1 MAFFTAASK
10 ADFQHQLQAALAQHI
25 SEQALPQV
33 ALFAEQ
39 FFGIISLDELTQR
52 RLSDLAGCTLSAW
65 RLLER
70 FDHAQPQVRVYNPD
84 YERHGWQSTHTAV
97 EVLHHDLPFLVDS
110 VRTELNRRGYS
121 IHTLQTTVLSV
132 RRGSKG
138 ELLEILPKGSTGEGV
153 LHESLMYL
161 EIDRCANAAELNVL
175 SKELE
180 QVLGEV
186 RVAVADFEP
195 MKAKVQ
201 EILTKL
207 DNSAFAVDTD
217 EKNEIKSFL
226 EWLVGNH
233 FTFLGYEEFVVTDQA
248 DGGHIEYDQNSFLGL
263 TKLLRT
269 GLTYEDLR
277 IEDYAVAYLREPT
290 LLSFAK
296 AAHPSR
302 VHRPAYP
309 DYVSIREIDADG
321 KVIKEHRFMGLYTS
335 SVYGES
341 VRVIPFIRRK
351 VEEIETRSGFQSKA
365 HLGKELAQVLE
376 VLPRDDLFQTPVDEL
391 FTTVMSIVQI
401 QERNKIRV
409 FLRKDPYGRFCYCL
423 AYVPRDIYSTEV
435 RQKIQQVLMERL
447 KASDCEFWTFFSES
461 VLARVQLI
469 LRVDPKNRLDIDPV
483 LLEKEVVQACR
494 SWQDDYAALT
504 VESFGE
510 AHGTNVLADFPK
522 GFPAGYRER
531 FAAHSAVVDMQHL
544 LSLNE
549 KNPLVMSFY
558 QPLGQVSGQRELH
571 CKLYH
576 ADTPLALSDVLPIL
590 ENLGLR
596 VLGEFPYRLRHTNG
610 REFWI
615 HDFAFTA
622 AEGLD
627 LDIQQLNDT
636 LQDAFVH
643 IVRGDAE
650 NDAFNRLVLTAGLPW
665 RDVALLRAYARY
677 LKQIRLGF
685 DLGYIASTLNN
696 HTDIAREL
704 TRLFKTRF
712 YLARKLSDDDLE
724 DKQLR
729 LEQAILTALDDVQVL
744 NEDRILRRYLDL
756 IKATLRT
763 NFYQTDANGQN
774 KSYFSFKFNPHAIP
788 ELPKPVPKFEIF
800 VYSPRVE
807 GVHLRF
813 GNVARGGLRWSDR
826 EEDFRTEV
834 LGLVKA
840 QQVKNSVIVPVGA
853 KGGFLPRRLPLG
865 GSRDEIAAEG
875 IACYRIFISGLLDI
889 TDNLKDGALVPPLN
903 VVRHDDDDPYLVVAA
918 DKGTATFSDIANGI
932 AIDYGFWLGDA
943 FASGGSAGYD
953 HKKMGITAKGA
964 WVGVQRHFRER
975 GINVQED
982 SITVV
987 GVGDMAG
994 DVFGNGLLM
1003 SDKLQLVAAFNHLHI
1018 FIDPNPNPATSF
1030 VERQRMFDLPRS
1042 AWTDYDTSIMSEGG
1056 GIFSRSAKSIA
1067 ISPQMQERFDIK
1079 ADKLTPTEL
1088 LNALLKAPVD
1098 LLWNGGIGTY
1108 VKASTE
1114 SHADVGDKAND
1125 ALRVNGNELRCKVVG
1140 EGGNLGMTQLGR
1152 VEFGLNGGGSNTDF
1166 IDNAGGVDCSD
1177 HEVNIKILLN
1187 EVVQAGDMTDKQ
1199 RNQLLASMTD
1209 EVGNLVLGN
1218 NYKQTQ
1224 ALSLAARRAYA
1235 RIAEYKRLMGDL
1247 EGRGKLDRAIEFLPT
1262 EEQLAER
1269 IAEGHGLTRPE
1280 LSVLISY
1287 SKIDLKEQLLGS
1299 LVPDDDY
1306 LTRDMETAFP
1316 PSLVSKF
1323 SEAMRRHR
1331 LKREIVSTQIAND
1344 LVNHMGITFVQR
1356 LKESTGMSPA
1366 NVAGAYVIVRD
1377 IFHLPHWFR
1386 QIEALDYQVSADVQ
1400 LELMDE
1406 LMRLGRRATRWFLRA
1421 RRNEQNAARDT
1432 AHFGPHLKEL
1442 GLKLDE
1448 LLSGE
1453 IRENWQARY
1462 QAYVEAGVPELLA
1475 RMVAGTSHLYTL
1487 LPIIEASDV
1496 TGQDPAEVA
1505 KAYFAVGSA
1514 LDITWYL
1521 QQISALP
1528 VENNWQAL
1536 AREAFR
1542 DDVDWQQR
1550 AITISVLQQG
1560 DGTLDVEARL
1570 ALWMEQHE
1578 SMISRWRA
1586 MLVEIRAASGTDY
1599 AMYAV
1604 ANRELLDLA
1613 LSGQAV
1619 VPAVAANAE
1628 LELA

>member
-132 RRGSKG
+132 RRNDKG
-138 ELLEILPKGSTGEGV
+138 ELLEILPKGTTGEGV

-207 DNSAFAVDTD
+207 DNSAFAVDAD

-233 FTFLGYEEFVVTDQA
+233 FTFLGYEEFTVVDQA

-263 TKLLRT
+263 TKMLRT
-269 GLTYEDLR
+269 GLTNEDR
-277 IEDYAVAYLREPT
+277 HIEDYAVAYLREPT

-309 DYVSIREIDADG
+309 DYVSIREIDANG

-351 VEEIETRSGFQSKA
+351 VEEIERRSGFQAKA

-391 FTTVMSIVQI
+391 FSTVMSIVQI

-469 LRVDPKNRLDIDPV
+469 LRVDPRNRIDIDP
-483 LLEKEVVQACR
+483 LQLENEVIQACR

-504 VESFGE
+504 VETFGE
-510 AHGTNVLADFPK
+510 ANGTNVLADFPK

-544 LSLNE
+544 LNLSE
-549 KNPLVMSFY
+549 KKPLAMSFY
-558 QPLGQVSGQRELH
+558 QPLASGPRELH

-596 VLGEFPYRLRHTNG
+596 VLGEFPYRLRHNNG

-712 YLARKLSDDDLE
+712 YLARKLGSDDLD
-724 DKQLR
+724 DKQQR

-774 KSYFSFKFNPHAIP
+774 KSYFSFKFNPHLIP

-889 TDNLKDGALVPPLN
+889 TDNLKDGKLVPPVN

-1003 SDKLQLVAAFNHLHI
+1003 SDKLQLVAAFNHMHI

-1030 VERQRMFDLPRS
+1030 VERKRMFDLPRS
-1042 AWTDYDTSIMSEGG
+1042 AWSDYDTSIMSEGG

-1067 ISPQMQERFDIK
+1067 ISPQMKERFDIQ

-1209 EVGNLVLGN
+1209 EVGGLVLGN

-1247 EGRGKLDRAIEFLPT
+1247 EARGKLDRAIEFLPT

-1269 IAEGHGLTRPE
+1269 VAEGQGLTRPE

-1316 PSLVSKF
+1316 PTLVSKF

-1356 LKESTGMSPA
+1356 LKESTGMTPA

-1421 RRNEQNAARDT
+1421 RRNEQNAARDV

-1453 IRENWQARY
+1453 IRENWQERY
-1462 QAYVEAGVPELLA
+1462 QAYVAAGVPELLA
-1475 RMVAGTSHLYTL
+1475 RMVAGTTHLYTL
-1487 LPIIEASDV
+1487 LPIIEAADV

-1514 LDITWYL
+1514 LDITWYIS
-1521 QQISALP
+1521 QISALP

-1550 AITISVLQQG
+1550 AITIAVLQAGGG
-1560 DGTLDVEARL
+1560 DSDVETRL
-1570 ALWMEQHE
+1570 ALWMKQNDA
-1578 SMISRWRA
+1578 MIERWRA

-1604 ANRELLDLA
+1604 ANRELNDVA

-1619 VPAVAANAE
+1619 VPAAATAE